1 MTTVIIAFDD
11 SRVNQHAAAMTNVSE
26 TRDRMIEA
34 AAWLFQRRG
43 YHGVGLMDIVREGA
57 APRGSIYHHFPGGKE
72 ELAVEAVQSG
82 SRRITE
88 LFERTAERSSLAADL
103 VLEIGRE
110 LAGGLEESGF
120 VEGCPL
126 ATVTLETAPASEAL
140 RAACEAAYAD
150 WLRVLSELLL
160 RHGVPFERSQSLA
173 MLTLGAWGGALVI
186 SRARCDTE
194 PLRLI
199 TSELAELVGREA
211 GQR

>member
-1 MTTVIIAFDD
+1 MT
-11 SRVNQHAAAMTNVSE
+11 SVNQ

-34 AAWLFQRRG
+34 AARLFQRHG

-82 SRRITE
+82 RRRITE
-88 LFERTAERSSLAADL
+88 LFEQAAERSSIAAEL
-103 VLEIGRE
+103 VLEIGRG
-110 LAGGLEESGF
+110 LADGLEESGF

-140 RAACEAAYAD
+140 RAASEAAYAD
-150 WLRVLSELLL
+150 WLQVLSALFAE
-160 RHGVPFERSQSLA
+160 RGVPFERSWTLA
-173 MLTLGAWGGALVI
+173 LLALAAWGGALVM

-199 TSELAELVGREA
+199 SDELAELLHQEA
-211 GQR
+211 VH

>member
-1 MTTVIIAFDD
+1 MTRA
-11 SRVNQHAAAMTNVSE
+11 NE

-34 AAWLFQRRG
+34 AARLFQRHG

-57 APRGSIYHHFPGGKE
+57 APRGSIYHHFPGGKD

-82 SRRITE
+82 SRRIVE
-88 LFERTAERSSLAADL
+88 LFERAAERISTAVEL
-103 VLEIGRE
+103 VVEIGRE
-110 LAGGLEESGF
+110 LAAGLEESGF

-140 RAACEAAYAD
+140 RAACEAAYAE
-150 WLRVLSELLL
+150 WLAVLSARLTE
-160 RHGVPFERSQSLA
+160 RGVPISRSASLA
-173 MLTLGAWGGALVI
+173 MLTLGAWGGALVM

-199 TSELAELVGREA
+199 TRELAELVRRETS
-211 GQR
+211 QR

>member
-1 MTTVIIAFDD
+1 MT
-11 SRVNQHAAAMTNVSE
+11 RVSE

-34 AAWLFQRRG
+34 AARLFQRHG

-88 LFERTAERSSLAADL
+88 LFERAAERSSGAAEL

-110 LAGGLEESGF
+110 LASGLQESGF

-140 RAACEAAYAD
+140 RAACEAAYED
-150 WLRVLSELLL
+150 WLRVLSAQFAQQ
-160 RHGVPFERSQSLA
+160 GVPLERSRSLA
-173 MLTLGAWGGALVI
+173 LLTLGAWGGALVM

-199 TSELAELVGREA
+199 SRELAELLRKEA

>member
-1 MTTVIIAFDD
+1 MRPLCGVVQMGHGPQAKLD
-11 SRVNQHAAAMTNVSE
+11 V
-26 TRDRMIEA
+26 
-34 AAWLFQRRG
+34 RRSALLIG
-43 YHGVGLMDIVREGA
+43 PSDVLGVEVCTGVGLSRA
-57 APRGSIYHHFPGGKE
+57 AYGLTVCFPGGKE

-82 SRRITE
+82 SRGISE

-103 VLEIGRE
+103 VLEIGLE
-110 LAGGLEESGF
+110 LPGGFEESGF

-126 ATVTLETAPASEAL
+126 ATVTIETAPASEAL

-150 WLRVLSELLL
+150 WLRVLSALLVQ
-160 RHGVPFERSQSLA
+160 HEVPFERSQSLA

>member
-1 MTTVIIAFDD
+1 MAWQVKGA
-11 SRVNQHAAAMTNVSE
+11 SE

-34 AAWLFQRRG
+34 AARLIQRHG

-57 APRGSIYHHFPGGKE
+57 APRGSIYYHFPGGKE
-72 ELAVEAVQSG
+72 ELAVEAILNG

-88 LFERTAERSSLAADL
+88 LFDRAAERSSSAGEL

-110 LAGGLEESGF
+110 LAAGLEESGF

-140 RAACEAAYAD
+140 RTACAAAYAD
-150 WLRVLSELLL
+150 WLRVLSARFAE
-160 RHGVPFERSQSLA
+160 RGAPSERSQTLA
-173 MLTLGAWGGALVI
+173 LLTLGAWGGALVM

-199 TSELAELVGREA
+199 TRELAELIRREA
-211 GQR
+211 SQR

>member
-1 MTTVIIAFDD
+1 MT
-11 SRVNQHAAAMTNVSE
+11 RVSE
-26 TRDRMIEA
+26 TRERMIEA
-34 AAWLFQRRG
+34 AARLFQRRG

-82 SRRITE
+82 SRRVTE
-88 LFERTAERSSLAADL
+88 LFERAAERSSMAAEL

-150 WLRVLSELLL
+150 WLRVLSA
-160 RHGVPFERSQSLA
+160 RFAQRGVPVERSRSLA
-173 MLTLGAWGGALVI
+173 LLTLGAWGGALVM

-199 TSELAELVGREA
+199 SRELAQLLDKEA
-211 GQR
+211 GER

>member
-1 MTTVIIAFDD
+1 MV
-11 SRVNQHAAAMTNVSE
+11 
-26 TRDRMIEA
+26 EA
-34 AAWLFQRRG
+34 AARLFQRHG

-88 LFERTAERSSLAADL
+88 LFERAAKRSSTAAEL

-110 LAGGLEESGF
+110 LADGLEESAF

-150 WLRVLSELLL
+150 WLGVLSVHLAE
-160 RHGVPFERSQSLA
+160 REVPFQRSPSLA
-173 MLTLGAWGGALVI
+173 MLTLGAWGGGLVM

-194 PLRLI
+194 PLWLI
-199 TSELAELVGREA
+199 TRELAQLVRREA
-211 GQR
+211 RRR